1 LYSASETGD
10 FEGEPGGG
18 VYAYS
23 IDPASRELHFLN
35 ARSSQG
41 GSPCYVTV
49 SPQGGDVLVANY
61 SGGNVALLPIQPD
74 GSLGP
79 ASDVEQHEGSS
90 VNEQRQKG
98 PHAHCIVT
106 DSAGGYAFSA
116 DLGIDRVLI
125 YRLEEDALTPAGH
138 ALVAPGAGPRHFTFH
153 PDGDR
158 AYVIN
163 ELNSTVTAFAYED
176 GALEETQT
184 IGTLPDG
191 FDGDNFPADIHVSSD
206 GRFVYGSNRGH
217 DSIVVFGIDPD
228 SGMLSPVQHEGTGGE
243 WPRNFALDPTGRFL
257 LAANQRTN
265 NIVVFSIDSESG
277 RLTPTGQ
284 TLEIPSPVCVRFLV

>member
-1 LYSASETGD
+1 
-10 FEGEPGGG
+10 
-18 VYAYS
+18 
-23 IDPASRELHFLN
+23 
-35 ARSSQG
+35 
-41 GSPCYVTV
+41 V
-49 SPQGGDVLVANY
+49 SPQGGEVLVANY
-61 SGGNVALLPIQPD
+61 SGGNIALLPTQPD
-74 GSLGP
+74 GNLDP

-90 VNEQRQKG
+90 LNEQRQKG

-106 DSAGGYAFSA
+106 DSAGNYAFSA
-116 DLGIDRVLI
+116 DLGIDQVLI
-125 YRLEEDALTPAGH
+125 YRLQDNALIPTGH
-138 ALVAPGAGPRHFTFH
+138 VPVAPGAGPRHFTFN

-163 ELNSTVTAFAYED
+163 ELNSTVTAFKYED
-176 GALEETQT
+176 GVLEETQT

-228 SGMLSPVQHEGTGGE
+228 SGLLSSVQHEGTGGE

-257 LAANQRTN
+257 LVANQRTS
-265 NIVVFSIDSESG
+265 NIVVFSRDSDSG

>member
-1 LYSASETGD
+1 
-10 FEGEPGGG
+10 
-18 VYAYS
+18 
-23 IDPASRELHFLN
+23 
-35 ARSSQG
+35 
-41 GSPCYVTV
+41 
-49 SPQGGDVLVANY
+49 
-61 SGGNVALLPIQPD
+61 
-74 GSLGP
+74 
-79 ASDVEQHEGSS
+79 
-90 VNEQRQKG
+90 
-98 PHAHCIVT
+98 
-106 DSAGGYAFSA
+106 
-116 DLGIDRVLI
+116 
-125 YRLEEDALTPAGH
+125 
-138 ALVAPGAGPRHFTFH
+138 
-153 PDGDR
+153 
-158 AYVIN
+158 VIN

-191 FDGDNFPADIHVSSD
+191 FDGDNFPADIRVSSD